1 MLAMLK
7 ISLVVA
13 LVLPVLSGAAAPSSN
28 ARDRSVPET
37 MNLSSWQSEGTNGV
51 IAGGMQT
58 VTITNTADTVA
69 RSVTFHL
76 APPPCDC
83 ALAHAS
89 ATSGALRAGIW
100 ILDDLPV
107 GGTATLDLVYV
118 ANK

>member
-1 MLAMLK
+1 MFK
-7 ISLVVA
+7 KA
-13 LVLPVLSGAAAPSSN
+13 LLLTMAAALLTLTTAAAWAAPGSDTSQ
-28 ARDRSVPET
+28 T
-37 MNLSSWQSEGTNGV
+37 MQLSSWQSEGTNGV

-89 ATSGALRAGIW
+89 ATSGAVRSGIW